1 VPGALL
7 RGLARLRPRRL
18 GLRARITTTFALGAL
33 VLSGVLA
40 TTTYLATRGSLLRQ
54 RESAAVRQAYFDAR
68 VIAESLKVPEAFRQY
83 DEIFSQ
89 VQSRDT
95 KAIIFVTS
103 GSDVTAWSDVSFPY
117 AKLPRAL
124 VNRVRGFF
132 GNPAQMRYRVD
143 GQMQLAIG
151 IPLPD
156 QKAEYYEVVP
166 LTELSNTLSSIRLAL
181 LGAAALTTVLG
192 ALLGLWASRRAV
204 RPLVEAARAAEAIAG
219 GRLGTRLEPVDDRD
233 LLVLTTAFNDMA
245 SALERRLERDARF
258 ASDVS
263 HELRSPLTTLSA
275 TVEVLQSR
283 RDELPERSVAALDLL
298 AGEVARFSGMVEDLL
313 EISRFDA
320 GAVRL
325 DLERVMVV
333 ELVHQA
339 VAAAGYDGL
348 VPVTVA
354 NDDLR
359 AIAIR
364 GDKRRLARAIANLL
378 DNARNYAGGATE
390 ISVERSLDGDDTVLI
405 AVEDAGPGVTSSDRH
420 LIFERFNRGTVAG
433 RRGMGDGTGLGL
445 ALVEGHVNLHRG
457 QIWVEDRRDGKPGA
471 RFVIEL
477 PVAAP

>member
-1 VPGALL
+1 VSGALL
-7 RGLARLRPRRL
+7 RGMARLRPHRL
-18 GLRARITTTFALGAL
+18 GLRARITATFALGAL

-40 TTTYLATRGSLLRQ
+40 STTYLATRGSLLRQ
-54 RESAAVRQAYFDAR
+54 RESAAVRQAYFDAKYA
-68 VIAESLKVPEAFRQY
+68 VAPFLKTAAPRQY
-83 DEIFSQ
+83 DTLWGQ
-89 VQSRDT
+89 VASRGT
-95 KAIIFVTS
+95 NLIINTQEGNAS
-103 GSDVTAWSDVSFPY
+103 SIPAFPY
-117 AKLPRAL
+117 ANLPKLL
-124 VNRVRGFF
+124 VDLVSVGT
-132 GNPAQMRYRVD
+132 PAQMRYRA
-143 GQMQLAIG
+143 GGEMQLAIG
-151 IPLPD
+151 LPLPD
-156 QKAEYYEVVP
+156 EKAEYYEVVS
-166 LTELSNTLSSIRLAL
+166 LKELANTLSSVRLAL

-192 ALLGLWASRRAV
+192 AILGVWASRRAL
-204 RPLVEAARAAEAIAG
+204 RPLAEAARAAEAIAG

-233 LLVLTTAFNDMA
+233 LLVLTSAFNDMA
-245 SALERRLERDARF
+245 TALERRLERDARF

-298 AGEVARFSGMVEDLL
+298 AGEVTRFSGMVEDLL

-339 VAAAGYDGL
+339 VTAAGYDGL
-348 VPVTVA
+348 VPISVA
-354 NDDLR
+354 DEDLR
-359 AIAIR
+359 TVAIR

-378 DNARNYAGGATE
+378 DNARNYAGGATRVS
-390 ISVERSLDGDDTVLI
+390 IERPLDGDDGVLI
-405 AVEDAGPGVTSSDRH
+405 AVEDAGPGVTTSDRH
-420 LIFERFNRGTVAG
+420 LIFERFNRGTGAG

-457 QIWVEDRRDGKPGA
+457 QIWVEDRPDQLAGA

-477 PVAAP
+477 PVDTL

>member
-1 VPGALL
+1 MPGAFL
-7 RGLARLRPRRL
+7 RGLARMRPHRL
-18 GLRARITTTFALGAL
+18 GLRARITATFALGAL

-54 RESAAVRQAYFDAR
+54 RESAAIRQAYFDAKYA
-68 VIAESLKVPEAFRQY
+68 VTPFLNTPVPREYTALWAA
-83 DEIFSQ
+83 
-89 VQSRDT
+89 VASRGT
-95 KAIIFVTS
+95 NLIINTPDGNAS
-103 GSDVTAWSDVSFPY
+103 SNLSFPY
-117 AKLPRAL
+117 ANLPKLL
-124 VNRVRGFF
+124 VDLVSVGT
-132 GNPAQMRYRVD
+132 PAQMRFRS
-143 GQMQLAIG
+143 GGEIQLAIG
-151 IPLPD
+151 LPLAA
-156 QKAEYYEVVP
+156 KGVEYYEVVS
-166 LTELSNTLSSIRLAL
+166 LSELSNTLSSVRLAL

-192 ALLGLWASRRAV
+192 AILGVWASRRAL
-204 RPLVEAARAAEAIAG
+204 RPLAEAARAAEAIAG

-233 LLVLTTAFNDMA
+233 LLVLTSAFNDMA
-245 SALERRLERDARF
+245 TALERRLERDARF

-283 RDELPERSVAALDLL
+283 RDELPERSAAALDLL
-298 AGEVARFSGMVEDLL
+298 AGEVTRFSGMVEDLL

-339 VAAAGYDGL
+339 VTAAGYDGL
-348 VPVTVA
+348 VPIIVGD
-354 NDDLR
+354 DDLR
-359 AIAIR
+359 TVAIR

-378 DNARNYAGGATE
+378 DNARNYAGGATRVS
-390 ISVERSLDGDDTVLI
+390 IERPLDGDDSVLI
-405 AVEDAGPGVTSSDRH
+405 AVEDAGPGVTTSDRH

-457 QIWVEDRRDGKPGA
+457 QIWVEDRPDQRSGA

-477 PVAAP
+477 PVDTP